1 MFITFQITNG
11 GFTTEE
17 DISPYDAYN
26 TQPFDKIN
34 SRNKEAQSTNENQSP
49 REYDDEEQHE
59 EETEVEELD
68 IDVILEVTREGEE
81 GLAEADS
88 AATSC

>member
-1 MFITFQITNG
+1 MSIEVDPIKLLFVGDAIT
-11 GFTTEE
+11 
-17 DISPYDAYN
+17 A
-26 TQPFDKIN
+26 
-34 SRNKEAQSTNENQSP
+34 EADVGDTP
-49 REYDDEEQHE
+49 DGAGKE

-88 AATSC
+88 AATAC